1 MGTGHLMNHNNKSDL
16 SQKNGTAKTN
26 LLKKKKTSNSQLGVL
41 GFERVRP
48 TKKSVLDAMI
58 TRKEVKNV
66 DVQSS

>member
-16 SQKNGTAKTN
+16 SQKKGTAKTN

>member
-1 MGTGHLMNHNNKSDL
+1 MNHNNKSDL
-16 SQKNGTAKTN
+16 WQKKGTAKTN
-26 LLKKKKTSNSQLGVL
+26 LLKKKTSNSQLGVL

>member
-16 SQKNGTAKTN
+16 SQKKGTAKTN
-26 LLKKKKTSNSQLGVL
+26 LLKKKKRQTVSLVSSALRGCAPQ
-41 GFERVRP
+41 
-48 TKKSVLDAMI
+48 KKSVLDAMI

>member
-1 MGTGHLMNHNNKSDL
+1 MNHNNKSDL
-16 SQKNGTAKTN
+16 SQKKGTAKTN

>member
-1 MGTGHLMNHNNKSDL
+1 MNHNNKSDL
-16 SQKNGTAKTN
+16 SQKKGTAKTN
-26 LLKKKKTSNSQLGVL
+26 LLKKKKTSSSQLGVL

>member
-1 MGTGHLMNHNNKSDL
+1 MGTGHLMNHNNKSDF
-16 SQKNGTAKTN
+16 SQKKGTAKTN
-26 LLKKKKTSNSQLGVL
+26 LLNKKTSNSQLGVL